1 MVGEL
6 RNETVVSDPRW
17 VWPFVWISFPVLGA
31 GLGWLLT
38 LAAGWVA
45 DLPVAP
51 FQGVFKA
58 IDQMAE
64 PYATAVA
71 LGVGLLA
78 GLALA
83 YLAARD
89 ALTVTVSGGAVTLTR
104 GDGSTRSVP
113 RTSVATAYLDGK
125 QFVLLGRAGQ
135 ELAREKSDLDAGQLR
150 EALRGHGY
158 PWHDGGDPYRDEY
171 RRWVPDTPDLPAGA
185 DALLKARAK
194 ALEKGDGDDAADL
207 RSELGKLGV
216 VVRDEK
222 KRQYWRR
229 VHPS

>member
-6 RNETVVSDPRW
+6 RNETVVSEPRW
-17 VWPFVWISFPVLGA
+17 VWPLIWISFPVLGA
-31 GLGWLLT
+31 GVGWLLT

-45 DLPVAP
+45 DLPAAP
-51 FQGVFKA
+51 FQGVFEA
-58 IDQMAE
+58 VDGMAE

-83 YLAARD
+83 YLGAREV
-89 ALTVTVSGGAVTLTR
+89 LTVTVSGAEVTLAR
-104 GDGSTRSVP
+104 GDGSTRSVT
-113 RTSVATAYLDGK
+113 RTAVAVAYLDGK
-125 QFVLLGRAGQ
+125 QLVLLGRAGE
-135 ELAREKSDLDAGQLR
+135 ELAREKSDLDGSGLR
-150 EALRGHGY
+150 EALREYGY

-171 RRWVPDTPDLPAGA
+171 RRWVPDTPDLPPGA

-207 RSELGKLGV
+207 RAELGKLGV

-222 KRQYWRR
+222 KRQYWRAVR
-229 VHPS
+229 S

>member
-6 RNETVVSDPRW
+6 RNETVVSEPRW
-17 VWPFVWISFPVLGA
+17 VWPLVWISFPVLGA
-31 GLGWLLT
+31 GLGWVLKW
-38 LAAGWVA
+38 AAGWVA

-58 IDQMAE
+58 VDELSE

-71 LGVGLLA
+71 LGVGLLG
-78 GLALA
+78 GLLLA
-83 YLAARD
+83 YLGAREV
-89 ALTVTVSGGAVTLTR
+89 LTVTVSSGEVTLAR
-104 GDGSTRSVP
+104 GDGTTRSVA
-113 RTSVATAYLDGK
+113 RTAVAVAYLDGK
-125 QFVLLGRAGQ
+125 QLVLLGRAGE
-135 ELAREKSDLDAGQLR
+135 ELAREKSDLDGGELR

-207 RSELGKLGV
+207 RTELGKLGV
-216 VVRDEK
+216 VVRDEN

-229 VHPS
+229 VHPT